1 MAEVNTPETAAGDA
15 ATNAAGAEG
24 ATAVA
29 VPDAYTSQQPAVLTK
44 ETFHFKTEKLR
55 NEKGEEIGKG
65 KKHPSVTLDLPTPT
79 LAALKVFLSDPTAFK
94 AEVELLLSTIKD
106 QVYRVA
112 RGQINDWRETNKDGT
127 VTPASLNYDKL
138 SWTAIANMPKSER
151 ASSVPS
157 DEDTKAFLAS
167 YLEVMPA
174 ALNKP
179 KANIENHLLCFTT
192 VFKKQRGQ
200 KEILEMFQNA
210 LAVYLSTVGEE
221 GAEEHLEVI
230 EYFGNRLDRMLKT
243 EEKIT
248 MDDL

>member
-1 MAEVNTPETAAGDA
+1 MSDVITNGTEADTAAGQETAAA
-15 ATNAAGAEG
+15 
-24 ATAVA
+24 
-29 VPDAYTSQQPAVLTK
+29 PDAYTSTAPSVLTK
-44 ETFHFKTEKLR
+44 QSFHFKTEKLR
-55 NEKGEEIGKG
+55 NEKGEVVGNG
-65 KKHPSVTLDLPTPT
+65 KKHPSVSLDLPTPT
-79 LAALKVFLSDPTAFK
+79 IAALGAMLANPGSFK
-94 AEVELLLSTIKD
+94 AEIELLLSTIGD

-112 RGQINDWRETNKDGT
+112 RGQINDWRDANKDGT
-127 VTPASLNYDKL
+127 VTAAALNYDKL

-151 ASSVPS
+151 ASSVPG
-157 DEDTKAFLAS
+157 DEDIKAFLAS
-167 YLEVMPA
+167 YLDVMPA

-179 KANIENHLLCFTT
+179 KANIENHILCFTT

-221 GAEEHLEVI
+221 GAEDHLEVI
-230 EYFGNRLDRMLKT
+230 EYFGARLDKMLKT

>member
-1 MAEVNTPETAAGDA
+1 METVTDTNQVNATAGA
-15 ATNAAGAEG
+15 AAAGA
-24 ATAVA
+24 AAPA
-29 VPDAYTSQQPAVLTK
+29 APDAYTSTGPSVMTKQP
-44 ETFHFKTEKLR
+44 FHFKTEKLR

-79 LAALKVFLSDPTAFK
+79 IAALKVFLSDPTQFK
-94 AEVELLLSTIKD
+94 AEVELLLSTIAD

-112 RGQINDWRETNKDGT
+112 RGQINDWREANKDGT
-127 VTPASLNYDKL
+127 VTAASLNYDKL

-157 DEDTKAFLAS
+157 DEDIKAFLAS

-179 KANIENHLLCFTT
+179 KANIENHLLCFST

-210 LAVYLSTVGEE
+210 LAVYLSTVGDE
-221 GAEEHLEVI
+221 GAEDHAEVI
-230 EYFGNRLDRMLKT
+230 EYFAGRLDKMLKT